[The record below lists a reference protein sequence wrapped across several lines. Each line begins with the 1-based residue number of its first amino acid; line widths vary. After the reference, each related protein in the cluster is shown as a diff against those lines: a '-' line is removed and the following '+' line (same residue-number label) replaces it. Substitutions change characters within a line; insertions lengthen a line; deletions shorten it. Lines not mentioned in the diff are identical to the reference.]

1 MSVLL
6 FHPVNGEGVV
16 LNVAKNIFHKVSG
29 FINSFIPKKRRSQS
43 SISHNPAKAFLLIR
57 RTQSFTEPV
66 MRILKEIGMLKN
78 HEYRYRSLKRH
89 E

>member
-1 MSVLL
+1 MSILL
-6 FHPVNGEGVV
+6 FHPGNGEGVV
-16 LNVAKNIFHKVSG
+16 LNVAKNISPKVSG

-66 MRILKEIGMLKN
+66 MRILIEVEMLKS
-78 HEYRYRSLKRH
+78 HDIDTEA
-89 E
+89 